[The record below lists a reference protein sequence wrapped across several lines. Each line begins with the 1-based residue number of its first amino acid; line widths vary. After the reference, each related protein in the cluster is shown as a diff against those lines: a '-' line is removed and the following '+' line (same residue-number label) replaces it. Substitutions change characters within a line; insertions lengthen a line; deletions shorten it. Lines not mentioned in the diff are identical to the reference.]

1 MCTKVG
7 LLVLRDS
14 DLWPEVHRWAKDTF
28 GPCAA
33 EIMVVVIHILT
44 GQADEFGDD
53 MGDQMDEASR
63 RERESSRMQGLIL
76 RREITLF
83 RTQSDVLA
91 TIAMLVQYTCE
102 HGFKFYSFSRDL
114 DASER
119 VERISQFAIILV
131 GQLVGLAISQQVI
144 TWKEERDRKKQG
156 AGLPEGK
163 TYHVFLSHKKER
175 QHSESL
181 AVALKDLLEVK
192 GYQSFFDKDNLD
204 QISQEVLDRSIRESC
219 CLLVVLDDVT
229 LNSEWC
235 RAEIKTAHAA
245 GIPIRCLVDCDKY
258 ITGELCKQWFSSEH
272 ADVAALIFANQ
283 IVEWK
288 TAFRQHTIG
297 RLTAIMDKIVDSM
310 WKEELESLKPQA
322 GTTASDEE
330 SVKSLSVVKHPSKSK
345 SYSTVT
351 MGEQIN
357 NHLNQSQG
365 LFEALQQKE
374 NVFWFTLAFACLTIT
389 QSSFWLSRM

>member
-1 MCTKVG
+1 
-7 LLVLRDS
+7 
-14 DLWPEVHRWAKDTF
+14 
-28 GPCAA
+28 
-33 EIMVVVIHILT
+33 
-44 GQADEFGDD
+44 
-53 MGDQMDEASR
+53 MGD
-63 RERESSRMQGLIL
+63 
-76 RREITLF
+76 
-83 RTQSDVLA
+83 
-91 TIAMLVQYTCE
+91 
-102 HGFKFYSFSRDL
+102 
-114 DASER
+114 R
-119 VERISQFAIILV
+119 VIQFAVIGG
-131 GQLVGLAISQQVI
+131 GQVVGLAISQQVI
-144 TWKEERDRKKQG
+144 NWKEERDRKKQG

-175 QHSESL
+175 QHSEGL

-245 GIPIRCLVDCDKY
+245 GIHIRCIVDCDKY
-258 ITGELCKQWFSSEH
+258 ITGDLCKQWYSSEH

-310 WKEELESLKPQA
+310 WKEELKVAAQVGSAHASTLPLSPAQHSSKNGA
-322 GTTASDEE
+322 STAVSME
-330 SVKSLSVVKHPSKSK
+330 
-345 SYSTVT
+345 
-351 MGEQIN
+351 EQIN
-357 NHLNQSQG
+357 NYLNQTPG
-365 LFEALQQKE
+365 LVEATQQKE
-374 NVFWFTLAFACLTIT
+374 NVFWFTVVT
-389 QSSFWLSRM
+389 